1 MLIMDDFNMLDEI
14 SNLSQISQSVNIRIQ
29 QRNAR
34 KCITTCQGLET
45 DLDLKKILKHVKKKF
60 SCNGVVAKTD
70 DGFEILQLQGDV
82 RKRLAEFLVNE
93 KICENPDIKIHG
105 F

>member
-1 MLIMDDFNMLDEI
+1 MDDFNILDE
-14 SNLSQISQSVNIRIQ
+14 LSGLSGLSQSVNIRVQ

-34 KCITTCQGLET
+34 KCITTCQGLEN

-70 DGFEILQLQGDV
+70 DGFEIIQLQGDV
-82 RKRLAEFLVNE
+82 RKQLAEFLIFE
-93 KICENPDIKIHG
+93 KICGKTDVKIHG